1 MTTHDIHD
9 ETLPATFIQKLKRL
23 MVERPLHEEPA
34 EAHRKNR
41 NRWALGKHDPVINY
55 PAGLTGPQQ
64 FIHQKKE
71 NRKFFAEET
80 EKYSE
85 AYFERC
91 FWIINTWGGISAFK
105 DSDKTRA
112 KIKEFAET
120 HTQERMSGDLF
131 AVISSLSKLAAF
143 WDYERF
149 AVYDSRVIFS
159 LNWLLFLYAP
169 HHRLFPQPEGRNTR
183 IRQYHMPTI
192 LALHGD
198 NRDFYPEEE
207 AFYHYCKLLRR
218 CAADIFTDDKRI
230 HEIEMFLFKE
240 ADLYICD
247 DMQERLSL
255 NIKSGMTGD
264 TP

>member
-1 MTTHDIHD
+1 MTKHNACD
-9 ETLPATFIQKLKRL
+9 ETLPASFLQKLKRL
-23 MVERPLHEEPA
+23 MTERPLHEEPV
-34 EAHRKNR
+34 ESHRKNR
-41 NRWALGKHDPVINY
+41 NRWALGDNDPVTNY

-64 FIHQKKE
+64 FIHQKEE
-71 NRKFFAEET
+71 NRKFFAET

-85 AYFERC
+85 PYFERC

-105 DSDKTRA
+105 DSDKTRE
-112 KIKEFAET
+112 KIQEFAET
-120 HTQERMSGDLF
+120 YEQEEISSDLF

-169 HHRLFPQPEGRNTR
+169 AHRLFPQPEGRNQR

-198 NRDFYPEEE
+198 KRDFYPDKE
-207 AFYHYCKLLRR
+207 AFYRYCQLLKE
-218 CAADIFTDDKRI
+218 CAAQIYGDDRRI

-255 NIKSGMTGD
+255 TIKPEVAGN